1 MTFSKDYKEY
11 EKYYKLIDLSEYTL
25 EDKKRILR
33 NNKIQKEKRLK
44 KSDSCSIVTFGYP
57 DVGKTIF
64 LASLFNFQRKNDR
77 LRAESFILET
87 IQKTFGKKGAMI
99 TNDKSA
105 DPKNEINDEAI
116 KARYTLSVTEP
127 TLSYLIIYIGLGELK
142 FYDVPGEIFKAQD
155 NLDDTKIVFADGF
168 QALIDGASRSP
179 TAIEN

>member
-11 EKYYKLIDLSEYTL
+11 EKYFKLIDLSEYTL

-44 KSDSCSIVTFGYP
+44 KSDSCSIVTVGYP
-57 DVGKTIF
+57 DAGKTMF

-87 IQKTFGKKGAMI
+87 IQKTFGKNGAMI
-99 TNDKSA
+99 TNDKSP

-116 KARYTLSVTEP
+116 KARYILSVTEP
-127 TLSYLIIYIGLGELK
+127 TLSYPIIYNMPGLGELK
-142 FYDVPGEIFKAQD
+142 FYDVPGETFEAQD
-155 NLDDTKIVFADGF
+155 N
-168 QALIDGASRSP
+168 SCC
-179 TAIEN
+179 